1 MSVGYARLMLKTPPV
16 GDAFYIKDR
25 VSDDDILRFSYAGAT
40 DEGVMD
46 VLKNDAIKIRLRA
59 NGVSY
64 FNNGNIGIGT
74 TTPVAQLNLFK
85 AGSDDG
91 ISSSIYLQRSAG
103 HYGCAILQVG
113 NGSAGT
119 EELVFTAGHNNN
131 PVAIANARMTV
142 GTEGVG
148 IGTRHPDG
156 SLFSVNGT
164 ASITGELRVNG
175 LASIGGITTPTSS
188 SNLNVLSLASIRY
201 SASAATTKRL
211 DFQASNTSNS
221 IQSVSNPLH
230 FYDNSAVRMAI
241 LQGGNVGIGTS
252 NPTQKLVVYQGNIGV
267 TDAYKIGDIA
277 GQNAMMLGYHGGNG
291 ISWQSSSADSMFLD
305 AGGQLG
311 VGISLPSGILHA
323 ELDGT
328 GIIVANKE
336 VTGNAFEVHGAQ
348 GNLFTI
354 TDDLSDSLMSV
365 NDAAGM
371 PVFEVFAD
379 DTIKSYRNNE
389 SKFEIDPDNN
399 QIRLRDDVYISGSL
413 TITGGLQFALPSS
426 ELTESNDATDDK
438 ILLWDESVDTWKYMT
453 LDNLQ
458 DSIDTAGGGGAVS
471 AVANG
476 SNNRV
481 ATFSSADALNGE
493 SNLTFDGTNLAVNA
507 GTSAG
512 SRLSVNGDVGISG
525 TTRIKGSLGVG
536 QVGPGGTAPVPDLE
550 FHISDGNA
558 GSVAADS
565 SCQAVIESS
574 VHAGLQFLSPATASA
589 SILFGDPDSTA
600 AGFVSYVH
608 GTSQDY
614 LSLGAAGVPRA
625 AIDSSATQVTGDLR
639 VHGDA
644 NPSRNDESDMGTA
657 SLKWRAG
664 HFNDIHIHGAADYG
678 GVSIAGTRFLVFDAN
693 NYTVDYLNASEI
705 IFQSAISVNDTSV
718 SHSQAITF
726 TVTINGASTSTV
738 AVTWPAGS

>member
-1 MSVGYARLMLKTPPV
+1 MVIDHDGSV
-16 GDAFYIKDR
+16 
-25 VSDDDILRFSYAGAT
+25 
-40 DEGVMD
+40 
-46 VLKNDAIKIRLRA
+46 
-59 NGVSY
+59 
-64 FNNGNIGIGT
+64 GIGT
-74 TTPVAQLNLFK
+74 T
-85 AGSDDG
+85 D
-91 ISSSIYLQRSAG
+91 
-103 HYGCAILQVG
+103 
-113 NGSAGT
+113 
-119 EELVFTAGHNNN
+119 
-131 PVAIANARMTV
+131 
-142 GTEGVG
+142 
-148 IGTRHPDG
+148 
-156 SLFSVNGT
+156 
-164 ASITGELRVNG
+164 
-175 LASIGGITTPTSS
+175 
-188 SNLNVLSLASIRY
+188 
-201 SASAATTKRL
+201 
-211 DFQASNTSNS
+211 
-221 IQSVSNPLH
+221 
-230 FYDNSAVRMAI
+230 
-241 LQGGNVGIGTS
+241 
-252 NPTQKLVVYQGNIGV
+252 PTQKLVVYQGNIGV

-336 VTGNAFEVHGAQ
+336 VTGNAFEVYGAQ
-348 GNLFTI
+348 GNLLTI

-389 SKFEIDPDNN
+389 SKFEVDPDNN
-399 QIRLRDDVYISGSL
+399 RIRLRDNLDVSGMAIISGTVGIGTASMGGAGSL
-413 TITGGLQFALPSS
+413 KLYNDGAAAGARLLDIGTDNGLIFSVVNYHHNQTSCYLRTEGSMYIGTDGDIDALVVADTSISCNQPLGVGGG
-426 ELTESNDATDDK
+426 T
-438 ILLWDESVDTWKYMT
+438 
-453 LDNLQ
+453 
-458 DSIDTAGGGGAVS
+458 TAGS
-471 AVANG
+471 M
-476 SNNRV
+476 
-481 ATFSSADALNGE
+481 
-493 SNLTFDGTNLAVNA
+493 
-507 GTSAG
+507 
-512 SRLSVNGDVGISG
+512 LSVNGDVGISG

-536 QVGPGGTAPVPDLE
+536 QVGPGGTATVPDRE
-550 FHISDGNA
+550 FHVSDGNA
-558 GSVAADS
+558 GSVVADS
-565 SCQAVIESS
+565 STQAVIESS
-574 VHAGLQFLSPATASA
+574 AHAGLQFLSPATTSA
-589 SILFGDPDSTA
+589 SILFGDPDSTT

-608 GTSQDY
+608 SQDY
-614 LSLGAAGVPRA
+614 LWLGAAGAPRT